1 MTNPKIYAPSGQNI
15 LNVIQNTDV
24 AKRFVEPFVIE
35 QFKQFHTIS
44 KIASVLGNPEA
55 TKSGKRKVEIPQQGN
70 TYPVAAIAQR
80 SLSGVVLT
88 LTWQDPQATPFR
100 LDEAVEFESGTIAIC
115 NGAIEGSATFLH
127 QSSVDG
133 STSFASTDGL
143 EGEEVS
149 SRGVQVK
156 EGSTKIGTERKI
168 AEFALNYNYIPE
180 TVETGSF
187 NYAEV
192 TDADLTYIDGTD
204 YFIHGQVY
212 GAMQRAAE
220 SFAVNQYAS
229 QRSYKNDIYMAA
241 GFEQQIGLGGGV
253 VDYYTGDL
261 SENVL
266 TSFIDKLKA
275 NGGGSSKFAVLAGF
289 DAIGMFQRFVG
300 RALLLYTG
308 KDNTIGGMTVKGIN
322 VYHFA
327 YNGIEIDLIEEPMFS
342 NQNMF
347 TVSSSASVANRQARK
362 MFWFSLE
369 PVTLANGKGTV
380 PFLKS
385 YKYGEMGMEMMVFQG
400 IINKDGQL
408 DIKNA
413 KTESKE
419 TRVHMM
425 YNKMYQLMNA
435 SQCGVLIGN

>member
-1 MTNPKIYAPSGQNI
+1 MSNPKIYAPSGQNI
-15 LNVIQNTDV
+15 LNVIESTNV
-24 AKRFVEPFVIE
+24 GKRFVEPFVIE

-44 KIASVLGNPEA
+44 KIASVLGSPEA

-80 SLSGVVLT
+80 SLSGVILT
-88 LTWQDPQATPFR
+88 LTWSDPQATPFR
-100 LDEAVEFESGTIAIC
+100 LDEAVEFESGTVAIC
-115 NGAIEGSATFLH
+115 NGTIEGTATFLH

-133 STSFASTDGL
+133 STSFAATDAVA
-143 EGEEVS
+143 GEEVS

-156 EGSTKIGTERKI
+156 QGSTKIGTERKI
-168 AEFALNYNYIPE
+168 AEFAMNYNYIPE
-180 TVETGSF
+180 TVETGAF

-192 TDADLTYIDGTD
+192 TEDDITYLEKG
-204 YFIHGQVY
+204 YFVHAQVY

-275 NGGGSSKFAVLAGF
+275 NGGGSSKFAVVAGY
-289 DAIGMFQRFVG
+289 DVIGMFQRFAG
-300 RALLLYTG
+300 RNLLLATG
-308 KDNTIGGMTVKGIN
+308 VNNTIGGKEVKGID
-322 VYHFA
+322 VFHFA
-327 YNGIEIDLIEEPMFS
+327 YNGIQIEMIEEPMFT

-347 TVSSSASVANRQARK
+347 TVSSASSVANRQARK
-362 MFWFSLE
+362 MFWFSLDN
-369 PVTLANGKGTV
+369 VTLANGKGTV

-400 IINKDGQL
+400 IINKDGAL

-425 YNKMYQLMNA
+425 YNKMFQLMNA